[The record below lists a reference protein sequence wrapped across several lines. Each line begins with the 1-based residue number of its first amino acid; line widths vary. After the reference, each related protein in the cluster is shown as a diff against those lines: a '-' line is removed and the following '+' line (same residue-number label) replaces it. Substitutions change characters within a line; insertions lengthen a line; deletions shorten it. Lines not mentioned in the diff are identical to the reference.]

1 MKNVRKQVPSLL
13 LIIVLVGFPQ
23 ISESIFTPALP
34 ALSSALQVTAQT
46 GQLTMS
52 SYFIAFALGVLFWGS
67 YSDRVGRRPAMLAG
81 LIVYLAGNIG
91 LLCAPNFAILI
102 LFRLVQSFGASV
114 GSVVTQSIMRE
125 SFAGTTGAKVFAKV
139 GAALALSPAMGPL
152 LGGVTQT
159 YFGYRNVFSVLIVMA
174 VSLYLYTLRR
184 LPETNI
190 QLSNITRQPAF
201 KPIVMR
207 LLTDPN
213 VWVYGLLISGING
226 ILFSFYAEAPFIFM
240 EHFHLSSIQ
249 YGVLGVVVAL
259 SSILGSITINHL
271 VAKISAIQITKWG
284 LILAMLGAFLLVGTS
299 WIGNIYLFILCIFIV
314 FFGLYIT
321 LPMALN
327 LALVGYEDV
336 IGVASGIF
344 SFGYYICISFF
355 TYLISAFHT
364 GWIGILPL
372 YILAITVVMLLSY
385 ELRFKNK

>member
-1 MKNVRKQVPSLL
+1 M
-13 LIIVLVGFPQ
+13 
-23 ISESIFTPALP
+23 
-34 ALSSALQVTAQT
+34 

-271 VAKISAIQITKWG
+271 VAKINAIQITKWG

>member
-1 MKNVRKQVPSLL
+1 
-13 LIIVLVGFPQ
+13 
-23 ISESIFTPALP
+23 
-34 ALSSALQVTAQT
+34 
-46 GQLTMS
+46 
-52 SYFIAFALGVLFWGS
+52 
-67 YSDRVGRRPAMLAG
+67 
-81 LIVYLAGNIG
+81 
-91 LLCAPNFAILI
+91 
-102 LFRLVQSFGASV
+102 
-114 GSVVTQSIMRE
+114 
-125 SFAGTTGAKVFAKV
+125 
-139 GAALALSPAMGPL
+139 
-152 LGGVTQT
+152 
-159 YFGYRNVFSVLIVMA
+159 
-174 VSLYLYTLRR
+174 
-184 LPETNI
+184 
-190 QLSNITRQPAF
+190 
-201 KPIVMR
+201 
-207 LLTDPN
+207 
-213 VWVYGLLISGING
+213 
-226 ILFSFYAEAPFIFM
+226 M

-271 VAKISAIQITKWG
+271 VAKINAIQITKWG
-284 LILAMLGAFLLVGTS
+284 LILAMLGAFLLVGAS